1 MKFCDPRKN
10 ISIREEIEDNIQQLT
25 QNKYGNLILVRL
37 LKVTGYSER
46 TKLINKIELFD
57 NILNDFENGNKV
69 IAMFQSMKKAFTWLE
84 TQPFHIK
91 PDLKEKNEEKSQKRK
106 RQKNQDS
113 DQNFEHLESLRRSK
127 RQKLTQDERTQ
138 NSDQTFEHLESLRR
152 SKRKKS
158 DQKEKHEEK
167 KERRKRQKLTQDDGT
182 QNLRRSKRQKQN
194 SEQPLKRRA
203 LRFPVSSVGD

>member
-1 MKFCDPRKN
+1 MLLVK
-10 ISIREEIEDNIQQLT
+10 L
-25 QNKYGNLILVRL
+25 NKYFKDYFISILVRL

-84 TQPFHIK
+84 TQPLHLK

-106 RQKNQDS
+106 RQKQDS
-113 DQNFEHLESLRRSK
+113 DRNFEHLETLRRSK

-138 NSDQTFEHLESLRR
+138 NSDQTFELLESLRR
-152 SKRKKS
+152 SKRQKP
-158 DQKEKHEEK
+158 DLKEKNEEK
-167 KERRKRQKLTQDDGT
+167 KERRKRQKLTQDEGT